1 MKKLI
6 AILTVMI
13 VLVCSVFADIQTSL
27 DLHIMLTAQ
36 VPSFRL
42 SITSDTDVTSA
53 AYLDSSNSGTSP
65 SSALSSGSLE
75 TLLSSSGQVTV
86 SFSLS
91 QITNARLTGS
101 HASRYLISVEATDLI
116 LQVNGADVENPDS
129 FQKFS
134 VVNESPDIY
143 IASENL
149 ITTSNSEDFTVA
161 EISSSDNELTVEYLG
176 FVAASS
182 NNPRSLGTFSV
193 SWNANEDAIPGEY
206 KAAIKLLI
214 STP

>member
-13 VLVCSVFADIQTSL
+13 VLVCSVCADIQTSL

-53 AYLDSSNSGTSP
+53 ASLDSGSGTSP
-65 SSALSSGSLE
+65 SSALSAGSLE

-101 HASRYLISVEATDLI
+101 HASTYTLSIEATDLI
-116 LQVNGADVENPDS
+116 LQDNGADVEDPDD
-129 FQKFS
+129 FQIFPVDNK
-134 VVNESPDIY
+134 NPDIY
-143 IASENL
+143 IASETL

-161 EISSSDNELTVEYLG
+161 RISSSDNELTVEYLG

-182 NNPRSLGTFSV
+182 NNPRSLGNFSV
-193 SWNANEDAIPGEY
+193 SWSANEDAIPGEY

>member
-53 AYLDSSNSGTSP
+53 ASLDSGSGTSP
-65 SSALSSGSLE
+65 SSALSAGSLE

-101 HASRYLISVEATDLI
+101 HASTYTLSIEATDLI
-116 LQVNGADVENPDS
+116 LQDNGADVEDPDD
-129 FQKFS
+129 FQIFPVDNK
-134 VVNESPDIY
+134 NPDIY
-143 IASENL
+143 IASETL

-161 EISSSDNELTVEYLG
+161 AISSLDNELTVEYLG

>member
-6 AILTVMI
+6 TIFTVLI
-13 VLVCSVFADIQTSL
+13 VLVCSVCADIQTSL
-27 DLHIMLTAQ
+27 DLHILLTAQ

-53 AYLDSSNSGTSP
+53 ASLDSGSGASP
-65 SSALSSGSLE
+65 SSALSASSLE

-86 SFSLS
+86 NFALS

-101 HASRYLISVEATDLI
+101 HASTYTLSVETTDLI

-129 FQKFS
+129 SQKFS
-134 VVNESPDIY
+134 VVNENPDIY
-143 IASENL
+143 IASETL

-161 EISSSDNELTVEYLG
+161 RISSSDNELTVEYLG

-182 NNPRSLGTFSV
+182 NNPRSLGNFSV
-193 SWNANEDAIPGEY
+193 SWSANEDAIPGEY